1 MIKNATHKKPL
12 KTKKKTHA
20 PLKKNKKQR
29 TATNKTNNNNNK
41 KKNCV
46 TCMLRNFPSES
57 VRWVLT
63 GAFPPLSL

>member
-12 KTKKKTHA
+12 KTKEKNTP
-20 PLKKNKKQR
+20 PLKKIKSKEQRQIKQ
-29 TATNKTNNNNNK
+29 TTTII